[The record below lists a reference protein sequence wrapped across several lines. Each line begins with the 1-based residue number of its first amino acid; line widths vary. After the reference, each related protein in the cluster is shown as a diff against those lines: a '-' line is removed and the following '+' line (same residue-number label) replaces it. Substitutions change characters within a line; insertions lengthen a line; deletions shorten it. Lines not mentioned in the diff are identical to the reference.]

1 MEVTRGRFCGD
12 GHRCRR
18 HRSRDHSLLRYVTFT
33 YPSLEQIYSFLK
45 RSSRSLFRK
54 SFAAA
59 IIALSHSQRPSLRAK
74 PLTRRGQ
81 HCYSS
86 SSPLHATN
94 GDDKNEKNDE
104 IPPPPSIPFQRNITS
119 DVSMI
124 PNNIIDDLTLKWDTF
139 LATVREKFDGIVLPE
154 FMVQILSKIS
164 KVWKVVAW
172 HTVTFTTGAIIGIV
186 ALVVPLHAQIA
197 TLSQPVTLFE
207 TILSDL
213 EQAYVEPVDTNK
225 LFETGVAAMLRSL
238 DPYTEFEGI
247 QEAVDMTESIEGK
260 YGGVGLVISGVPSTT
275 ISSSSSVSST
285 PATKILKDTAVPT
298 KDNGI
303 DNNKKSITPLLEN
316 ATPSTSTSPSI
327 TMDDATTDTDQ
338 SNTPE
343 ESTMDQQIQEELS
356 AKKRQRKDSK
366 YSQLDQNIGIRVVSA
381 FEGYAFDYG
390 MRVGDKLIAID
401 NVPLVTSD
409 GNVLSVDQVRN
420 RLRGEPGTTVRID
433 FERDGVDGIQT
444 VIMPRAVVKIRDV
457 KLAALLGNPE
467 DGIGYIQL
475 SGFASEAGREVR
487 NAIQYLQRSA
497 EDASNG
503 ERTLQGLVLDLRGN
517 PGGLLTSAVDVASLL
532 VPKGSDIVSAKGR
545 GFPGIIYRSRVDP
558 ILDTSTTKLAVL
570 INGNTASAAEIVSGA
585 VQDLDVGVIVGA
597 DRTFGKGLVQNV
609 EELPY
614 NTALK
619 FTVAKYYTPSGRCI
633 QGINYKEGDK
643 GENDGKFIASKI
655 EEKDRGTFYTRF
667 GRVVRDGGGIEA
679 DFKVPSTKASALE
692 LTLFRS
698 GIFSDFAAEWSKNHE
713 LTNNFAVDEDTYK
726 SFQAYV
732 NAKQRSGEL
741 QLEALYGKPLEDLK
755 KALKASGYS
764 GSEKS
769 VEQLQAR
776 IVRDIQNDFDK
787 YRNDLKEDISQS
799 ILARYVPESMLIE
812 RGVKRDP
819 QVAAAV
825 ELVSQRTA
833 FDKLLAKGS
842 ISERTGFDT
851 HPPITASGF
860 NVAASVADSSKV
872 TPATT
877 QQSTSS
883 LTGDK
888 RHGRDGIRA
897 AVQW

>member
-1 MEVTRGRFCGD
+1 MNVSYD
-12 GHRCRR
+12 GTTPLLH
-18 HRSRDHSLLRYVTFT
+18 DHYSLLTFCHGFVVVVGESS
-33 YPSLEQIYSFLK
+33 SLIPIKQPLL
-45 RSSRSLFRK
+45 SSRITTRT
-54 SFAAA
+54 SFS
-59 IIALSHSQRPSLRAK
+59 SHSS
-74 PLTRRGQ
+74 RRSDVVGRRRRLQ
-81 HCYSS
+81 
-86 SSPLHATN
+86 ATN
-94 GDDKNEKNDE
+94 TNDSDENDDETTPE
-104 IPPPPSIPFQRNITS
+104 ISNNNSNAAGYNMTTDI
-119 DVSMI
+119 SMI
-124 PNNIIDDLTLKWDTF
+124 PNNIMDDMVLKWDTF
-139 LATVREKFDGIVLPE
+139 VRSVKEQWDGLVLPE
-154 FMVQILSKIS
+154 FLNQILSYIS
-164 KVWKVVAW
+164 RVWKTVAW
-172 HTVTFTTGAIIGIV
+172 HTVTFTTGAVIGIV
-186 ALVVPLHAQIA
+186 ALVVPLHAQMA
-197 TLSQPVTLFE
+197 SMSQPVTLFE

-213 EQAYVEPVDTNK
+213 EQAYVEPIDTNQ

-260 YGGVGLVISGVPSTT
+260 YGGVGLVISGVPTTT
-275 ISSSSSVSST
+275 ISSSSTKTTTTTT
-285 PATKILKDTAVPT
+285 PPTQLLNTVPP
-298 KDNGI
+298 NEI
-303 DNNKKSITPLLEN
+303 DGNKKSN
-316 ATPSTSTSPSI
+316 PSEETSTSSSTSPSI
-327 TMDDATTDTDQ
+327 TMEDNTDSDK
-338 SNTPE
+338 
-343 ESTMDQQIQEELS
+343 STINSEDVSMDQQIQEQLS
-356 AKKRQRKDSK
+356 AKPERRGSKKD
-366 YSQLDQNIGIRVVSA
+366 NNVGIRVVSA

-409 GNVLSVDQVRN
+409 GNVISVDQVRN

-444 VIMPRAVVKIRDV
+444 VTMPRAVVKLRDV
-457 KLAALLGNPE
+457 KLATLLGNPE

-475 SGFASEAGREVR
+475 SGFASDAGREMR

-497 EDASNG
+497 EDATNG
-503 ERTLQGLVLDLRGN
+503 EQSLQGLVLDLRGN

-585 VQDLDVGVIVGA
+585 VQDLDCGVIVGA

-619 FTVAKYYTPSGRCI
+619 FTVAKYYSPSGRCI
-633 QGINYKEGDK
+633 QAINYKTGDRN
-643 GENDGKFIASKI
+643 ENDGRYIAKKV
-655 EEKDRGTFYTRF
+655 EEQDRGTFYTRS
-667 GRVVRDGGGIEA
+667 GRTVRDGGGIEA

-698 GIFSDFAAEWSKNHE
+698 GLFSDFAAEWSKNHE
-713 LTNNFAVDEDTYK
+713 LSNNFAVDEDTYK

-741 QLEALYGKPLEDLK
+741 QLEALYGKPLDDLK

-776 IVRDIQNDFDK
+776 IIRDIKNDFDK

-825 ELVSQRTA
+825 ELVSQRGT

-842 ISERTGFDT
+842 VSERSGYGT
-851 HPPITASGF
+851 HPAITTESF
-860 NVAASVADSSKV
+860 NVAAGS
-872 TPATT
+872 TT
-877 QQSTSS
+877 TSAALPEQSTSAMTS
-883 LTGDK
+883 DDTK
-888 RHGRDGIRA
+888 RMDGIRA
-897 AVQW
+897 AIKW

>member
-1 MEVTRGRFCGD
+1 M
-12 GHRCRR
+12 
-18 HRSRDHSLLRYVTFT
+18 SRLQRV
-33 YPSLEQIYSFLK
+33 
-45 RSSRSLFRK
+45 RSL
-54 SFAAA
+54 
-59 IIALSHSQRPSLRAK
+59 Q
-74 PLTRRGQ
+74 T
-81 HCYSS
+81 
-86 SSPLHATN
+86 LHAAD
-94 GDDKNEKNDE
+94 GDDNEETPVVLNNKADGYNMTTD
-104 IPPPPSIPFQRNITS
+104 I
-119 DVSMI
+119 SMI
-124 PNNIIDDLTLKWDTF
+124 PNNIIDDMALKWDAFMT
-139 LATVREKFDGIVLPE
+139 LMKEKFDWIVLPE
-154 FMVQILSKIS
+154 FLVNILTWIS

-172 HTVTFTTGAIIGIV
+172 HTLTFTTGAIIGIV

-238 DPYTEFEGI
+238 DPYTEFESI
-247 QEAVDMTESIEGK
+247 QEAVDMTESIEGR
-260 YGGVGLVISGVPSTT
+260 YGGVGLVISGVPTTT
-275 ISSSSSVSST
+275 ISSSSTSTTTT
-285 PATKILKDTAVPT
+285 PATKLLKDAVPS
-298 KDNGI
+298 KENDM
-303 DNNKKSITPLLEN
+303 NKII
-316 ATPSTSTSPSI
+316 PSEDSTTSTSPSI
-327 TMDDATTDTDQ
+327 TMDDNTDSDK
-338 SNTPE
+338 SNKE
-343 ESTMDQQIQEELS
+343 DITMDQQIQEQLT
-356 AKKRQRKDSK
+356 AKQQLKGTK
-366 YSQLDQNIGIRVVSA
+366 YQPLENNAGIRVVSA

-401 NVPLVTSD
+401 NAPLITSD
-409 GNVLSVDQVRN
+409 GNIVSVEQVRN

-433 FERDGVDGIQT
+433 FERDGVEGIQT
-444 VIMPRAVVKIRDV
+444 VTMPRAVVKIRDV
-457 KLAALLGNPE
+457 KLVTLLGNPE

-475 SGFASEAGREVR
+475 SGFASDAGREMR
-487 NAIQYLQRSA
+487 SAIQYLQRSA
-497 EDASNG
+497 EDATNG

-545 GFPGIIYRSRVDP
+545 GFPGIMYRSRVDP
-558 ILDTSTTKLAVL
+558 ILDTSNTKLAVL

-633 QGINYKEGDK
+633 QGINYKEGNK
-643 GENDGKFIASKI
+643 NENDGKFIASKI
-655 EEKDRGTFYTRF
+655 EDKDRGTFYTRF

-679 DFKVPSTKASALE
+679 DYKVPSTKASALE

-698 GIFSDFAAEWSKNHE
+698 GLFSDFAAEWSKNHD

-732 NAKQRSGEL
+732 NTKQRSGEV
-741 QLEALYGKPLEDLK
+741 QLEALYGKPLDDLK

-787 YRNDLKEDISQS
+787 YRSDLKEDISQS

-825 ELVSQRTA
+825 ELLSQRST
-833 FDKLLAKGS
+833 FDTLLAKGS
-842 ISERTGFDT
+842 ISERTGYDS
-851 HPPITASGF
+851 HPPITPSSF
-860 NVAASVADSSKV
+860 NVAAISSK
-872 TPATT
+872 PTT
-877 QQSTSS
+877 SSTASSQQSTSLMTS
-883 LTGDK
+883 DEVKGV
-888 RHGRDGIRA
+888 DGIRA
-897 AVQW
+897 GIRW